1 MLRCFCLDFLWNGA
15 MLLRVGRTAAN
26 RVGQGRIPFFLTVTM
41 TRINEYETGSREKA
55 AWSVVVVYEDS
66 AGREQAV
73 DFCDQLVQRFLAR
86 FEFDVSW
93 WSFGLLQKDAVAME
107 AAAKAAQADLVII
120 SSVQRE
126 DFPTPVR
133 RWLESWRDR
142 RGEREGILA
151 GVLGQE
157 LVGKWEAAKH
167 YYLRQVAH
175 RAAMDYLTQVPQN
188 ISRGIPESLES
199 YSERAA
205 QVTSVLDEILHQQ
218 TMPPA
223 LA

>member
-1 MLRCFCLDFLWNGA
+1 MSG
-15 MLLRVGRTAAN
+15 GQTAAKPH
-26 RVGQGRIPFFLTVTM
+26 GRGRSTFALTVTM
-41 TRINEYETGSREKA
+41 TRNNEFEAGAEAKA
-55 AWSVVVVYEDS
+55 AWSVVAVYEDN
-66 AGREQAV
+66 AAREQAV
-73 DFCDQLVQRFLAR
+73 DFCDQLVKRFWAQ

-93 WSFGLLQKDAVAME
+93 WSFGLLQKDAVAIE

-126 DFPTPVR
+126 DLPTPVK
-133 RWLESWRDR
+133 RWIESWRGR
-142 RGEREGILA
+142 RGDREGILA
-151 GVLGQE
+151 GLLGPE
-157 LVGKWEAAKH
+157 LAGRWEAAKH

-175 RAAMDYLTQVPQN
+175 QAAMDYLTQVPQN

-218 TMPPA
+218 ALPPV
-223 LA
+223 LI